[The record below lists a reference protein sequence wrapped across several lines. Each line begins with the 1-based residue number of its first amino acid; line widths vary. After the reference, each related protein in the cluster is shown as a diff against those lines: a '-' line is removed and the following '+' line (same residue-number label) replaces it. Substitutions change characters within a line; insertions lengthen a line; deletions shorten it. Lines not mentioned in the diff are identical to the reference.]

1 MSKKNEPK
9 SVYLAQLGVFGYE
22 LTVIGETKE
31 EAVKAMRKAYL
42 AGRKARGGPRN
53 ERGELSS
60 FPEYA
65 EYACMSVIEMPF
77 GNVEWL

>member
-1 MSKKNEPK
+1 
-9 SVYLAQLGVFGYE
+9 
-22 LTVIGETKE
+22 
-31 EAVKAMRKAYL
+31 MRKAYL